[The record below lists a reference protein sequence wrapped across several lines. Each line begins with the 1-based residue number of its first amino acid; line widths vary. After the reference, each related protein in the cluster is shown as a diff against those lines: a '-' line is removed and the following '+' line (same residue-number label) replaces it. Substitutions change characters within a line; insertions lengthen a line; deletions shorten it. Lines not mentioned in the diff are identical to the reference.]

1 LGFTLTC
8 KDDGERTYKLT
19 DDPQLLLNPDSILLN
34 MDSSGD
40 YDGSHGPFNEAVE
53 ILRAR
58 VNQGLESYQDRVT
71 TKWETVTVH
80 DKPFLK
86 QTVDALRTVA
96 VESKRLVLTSKY
108 QYLAQDLASIDPS
121 FYVLTGKKA
130 ERFLSNGQSS
140 RDLFV
145 LRYDEHRPA
154 RLKRNAQKRKAKPPP
169 PPKILLSIHILP
181 LANALDHVFKQQT
194 GLYVHLGATSMYSN
208 ANKAGTIENMCHA
221 VQTLRKLGIKPRTL
235 KDNIDA
241 KLKTFWSYALSSSER
256 ESKTRPWRSLDAL
269 AEYVRKAKPRDDRD
283 IAYKK
288 LVAQLKRMCNVKK
301 PHAAR

>member
-1 LGFTLTC
+1 
-8 KDDGERTYKLT
+8 
-19 DDPQLLLNPDSILLN
+19 
-34 MDSSGD
+34 
-40 YDGSHGPFNEAVE
+40 
-53 ILRAR
+53 
-58 VNQGLESYQDRVT
+58 
-71 TKWETVTVH
+71 
-80 DKPFLK
+80 
-86 QTVDALRTVA
+86 
-96 VESKRLVLTSKY
+96 
-108 QYLAQDLASIDPS
+108 
-121 FYVLTGKKA
+121 
-130 ERFLSNGQSS
+130 
-140 RDLFV
+140 
-145 LRYDEHRPA
+145 
-154 RLKRNAQKRKAKPPP
+154 
-169 PPKILLSIHILP
+169 
-181 LANALDHVFKQQT
+181 
-194 GLYVHLGATSMYSN
+194 MYSN